1 MAVRWHG
8 FQVALRKNG
17 LRNRRRLLGG
27 VYATQ
32 KEQEPCAAAARSR
45 PGRAG
50 MTGWSP
56 GEHDCDLS
64 VWLAILVFI
73 RFGSGLN
80 PLAATNEV

>member
-8 FQVALRKNG
+8 FRLTRRKNG

-32 KEQEPCAAAARSR
+32 KDQEPRAAAARSR
-45 PGRAG
+45 PGRAR

-56 GEHDCDLS
+56 GEHDCDLRAR
-64 VWLAILVFI
+64 LARPIFHLF
-73 RFGSGLN
+73 SCGLN

>member
-32 KEQEPCAAAARSR
+32 KEQEPCAAAARSP
-45 PGRAG
+45 PGRTG
-50 MTGWSP
+50 MAGWSP
-56 GEHDCDLS
+56 GEHACDLWGS
-64 VWLAILVFI
+64 LAIPILV
-73 RFGSGLN
+73 RFRSGLN

>member
-1 MAVRWHG
+1 MAVQWHG

-56 GEHDCDLS
+56 GEHDCDL
-64 VWLAILVFI
+64 
-73 RFGSGLN
+73 
-80 PLAATNEV
+80 